1 MREPFRLADPIGELL
16 LIFADTTI
24 NKSGLPSAAMLKH
37 ITSNKIKWNNIAVL
51 SAIFLFS
58 LATRELKLVLDPML
72 QRDSVLYLT
81 LAETWQE
88 TGVYA
93 ETIGTVVPPFH
104 LFTIVKMMDLGLNAE
119 VAGRS
124 LSLFLGAMIPVLG
137 YIISYNI
144 FKDITT
150 SLIGVLCLS
159 LHPTLVAYSIQPL
172 RENYYIFMLGL
183 IIIFIIYGIKKR
195 SLAEWGLCGC
205 VTAIAV
211 FCRYEAL
218 ELFFLYLF
226 IGLVLFFN
234 KKTSAKR
241 FVVAVFIVL
250 LTFILTSL
258 ILISIT
264 DGDITFIKSIPN
276 EIHFL
281 I

>member
-1 MREPFRLADPIGELL
+1 
-16 LIFADTTI
+16 
-24 NKSGLPSAAMLKH
+24 MLKH
-37 ITSNKIKWNNIAVL
+37 IKWNKIKWNNIAVL

-72 QRDSVLYLT
+72 QRDSALYLT
-81 LAETWQE
+81 IAETWQE

-93 ETIGTVVPPFH
+93 ETIRPVIPPFP

-124 LSLFLGAMIPVLG
+124 LSLFLGAMIPVLV

-172 RENYYIFMLGL
+172 RENHYIFMLGL

-205 VTAIAV
+205 VTAIAF

-241 FVVAVFIVL
+241 FVVAVFFVL
-250 LTFILTSL
+250 MTFILTSL

-264 DGDITFIKSIPN
+264 DYNITFIEWIPRR
-276 EIHFL
+276 IHFL
-281 I
+281 KLLNFG

>member
-1 MREPFRLADPIGELL
+1 
-16 LIFADTTI
+16 
-24 NKSGLPSAAMLKH
+24 
-37 ITSNKIKWNNIAVL
+37 
-51 SAIFLFS
+51 
-58 LATRELKLVLDPML
+58 
-72 QRDSVLYLT
+72 
-81 LAETWQE
+81 
-88 TGVYA
+88 
-93 ETIGTVVPPFH
+93 
-104 LFTIVKMMDLGLNAE
+104 MDLGLNAE

-124 LSLFLGAMIPVLG
+124 LGLFLGAMIPVLG

-159 LHPTLVAYSIQPL
+159 FHPTLVAYSIQPL
-172 RENYYIFMLGL
+172 RENHYMFMLGL

-226 IGLVLFFN
+226 IGLVLLFN
-234 KKTSAKR
+234 KKTSFKR
-241 FVVAVFIVL
+241 FVAAVFIVL

-258 ILISIT
+258 FLISII
-264 DGDITFIKSIPN
+264 DCDMTFIKCIPSK
-276 EIHFL
+276 IHIHPVFF
-281 I
+281 